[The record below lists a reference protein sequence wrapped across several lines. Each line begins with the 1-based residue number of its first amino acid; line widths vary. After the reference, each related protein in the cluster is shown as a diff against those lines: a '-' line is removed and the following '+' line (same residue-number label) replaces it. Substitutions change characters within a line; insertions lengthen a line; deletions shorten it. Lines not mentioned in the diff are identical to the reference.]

1 MLRRE
6 AAQWLAR
13 LEGGD
18 DPSVKQGFQRWYGAD
33 PANAAAFDRV
43 RQSYASA
50 GLLRH
55 SEQPPGRPLAA
66 REARNRI
73 GPQWAVAAAIA
84 VALVG
89 SGAILLTLGVPAT
102 QERNTVLLASGVGE
116 IRQVRLEDGSKV
128 ILDTATAVDV
138 EFGRSGRRAILREGR
153 ARFEVATDPRP
164 FVIEADATAVRSESG
179 IVEIGRLGDG
189 VRVEV
194 REGRATA
201 EVGGG
206 ERPTMVALEA
216 GEGILAGRALN
227 PYRVAADGSA
237 WTRGMLRFDGTP
249 LGEAVAEANRYSSQ
263 KIALGEGIA
272 RLRVTGA
279 FRAGDIPAFAR
290 SLAEAFDLELQR
302 LPSGDFRLKAPTAA
316 ATGD

>member
-1 MLRRE
+1 MLRRQ

-18 DPSVKQGFQRWYGAD
+18 DPSVNLRFRRWYEAD
-33 PANAAAFDRV
+33 PANAAAFNRV

-55 SEQPPGRPLAA
+55 SDQAPGRPLAV
-66 REARNRI
+66 REARNGP
-73 GPQWAVAAAIA
+73 GPQWAIAAAIA

-89 SGAILLTLGVPAT
+89 SGAILTFGFPVA
-102 QERNTVLLASGVGE
+102 QDRNTVLLASGVGE
-116 IRQVRLEDGSKV
+116 IRRVRLEDGSKV
-128 ILDTATAVDV
+128 TLDTATAVEV
-138 EFGRSGRRAILREGR
+138 EFGKSERRAILREGR

-164 FVIEADATAVRSESG
+164 FVIEAAATTVRSAPG
-179 IVEIGRLGDG
+179 VVEIGRLQDG

-194 REGRATA
+194 REGRAGA
-201 EVGGG
+201 EVGRG
-206 ERPTMVALEA
+206 ERSTRVALEA
-216 GEGILAGRALN
+216 GEGLLAGRDLSS
-227 PYRVAADGSA
+227 YRLAEDGSA

-249 LGEAVAEANRYSSQ
+249 LDEAVAEANRYSLR
-263 KIALGEGIA
+263 KIVLGDGLS

-279 FRAGDIPAFAR
+279 FRAGDVPALAK
-290 SLAEAFDLELQR
+290 SLAEAFDLR
-302 LPSGDFRLKAPTAA
+302 LERTATGDYRLGASSPA